1 MNETY
6 TKLKNIQL
14 NTNNLINW
22 IFQKK
27 SIDLKSYEKKMLL
40 NTIYNNIEI
49 MNENIVISK
58 KNYKYNISKINNN
71 VYDIDY
77 LKPVLLIKN
86 YIEKHLKK
94 FIKCTLL
101 HGSICDLHY
110 IKGWSDLDIII
121 VLNSCS
127 FELMDELM
135 DNLYK
140 FYELEDFLYKIDY
153 LQHHGIQFIMD
164 LDLKMYN
171 NIFYPH
177 NLFTYCK
184 SLCDDII
191 LDINC
196 LEDNNNN
203 NIAMK
208 KHFFNI
214 HKLFEESY
222 KTNIFKHHAYEGKYL
237 QGEFNDKNNMYQLK
251 YFLSVVALLPS
262 LWLNMA
268 GVVIEKSKSFN
279 ICRNFISRK
288 NWEIVDL
295 STKIRNEW
303 NIYPVNNNIIPD
315 YIIKS
320 LGKDYLK
327 KGYYLI
333 NEMKE
338 RSLKKN
344 FNKIKEYCDVM
355 QDFCEKNKNL
365 NIYLT
370 GTILNPG
377 VSDLDFLV
385 NDKPIIKSNVKK
397 LLKPVVNNGGNII
410 IMPLRFLNKIN
421 YFEKFNII
429 PISCHQT
436 VEIYKLNDEEN
447 YFFKHLEIIEWL
459 PERLCLAEYMINY
472 ESDEEKLLLFYK
484 SFKRS
489 IYNVLKLLKEEGINY
504 EETSNIIDNIIFYK
518 KYGYE
523 LYIKYEKEL
532 MRLNLLSGDIDGEFE
547 LCSYYKDNSNKYKI
561 LNLYFYILSNEE
573 TNLSLKLKNKLNLK
587 MKNIKIDTNFK
598 NFIIKRWNILSKLYD
613 WFIEKGVKRGLIKY
627 NWLLN

>member
-1 MNETY
+1 MIKTY
-6 TKLKNIQL
+6 ANFKKIQL

-22 IFQKK
+22 VFQKK
-27 SIDLKSYEKKMLL
+27 SINLKSYEKKILL
-40 NTIYNNIEI
+40 ETIHNNIEL
-49 MNENIVISK
+49 MNETIPITK
-58 KNYKYNISKINNN
+58 KKYEYSISKIDKN
-71 VYDIDY
+71 VYDTDY
-77 LKPVLLIKN
+77 LNPVLLIKN

-94 FIKCTLL
+94 FIKCALL

-121 VLNSCS
+121 ILNTDS
-127 FELMDELM
+127 FNLTNELM

-140 FYELEDFLYKIDY
+140 FYELEEFLYKIDY
-153 LQHHGIQFIMD
+153 LQHHGIQFITD

-177 NLFTYCK
+177 DLFVNCK
-184 SLCDDII
+184 SLGDDII

-196 LEDNNNN
+196 PNNNSN
-203 NIAMK
+203 MDMK
-208 KHFFNI
+208 INFLNI

-222 KTNIFKHHAYEGKYL
+222 KTNIFKHHSYEGKYL

-251 YFLSVVALLPS
+251 YFLSVVALLPT
-262 LWLNMA
+262 LWLNIA
-268 GVVIEKSKSFN
+268 GVIIEKNKSFN
-279 ICRNFISRK
+279 ICRNFISRD

-338 RSLKKN
+338 RLLKNN
-344 FNKIKEYCDVM
+344 FNKIKEYCDVI

-365 NIYLT
+365 NVYLT

-385 NDKPIIKSNVKK
+385 DDKPIIESNVKK

-421 YFEKFNII
+421 YFENFNVI
-429 PISCHQT
+429 PIDCHEK
-436 VEIYKLNDEEN
+436 VELYKLNDEEN

-459 PERLCLAEYMINY
+459 PERLCLAEYMINN
-472 ESDEEKLLLFYK
+472 EIDKEKLLLFYK

-489 IYNVLKLLKEEGINY
+489 INNILKILKEDCIKY
-504 EETSNIIDNIIFYK
+504 EEKSNIIDNIIFYK

-561 LNLYFYILSNEE
+561 LKLYFYILSREE
-573 TNLSLKLKNKLNLK
+573 TNLSLKLKNKINFK
-587 MKNIKIDTNFK
+587 MKNIKIDPSFK
-598 NFIIKRWNILSKLYD
+598 NFIVKRWKILSELYD
-613 WFIEKGVKRGLIKY
+613 WFIERGIKRGLIKY